1 MALESCCLRETER
14 RAGALSSHSGPERVL
29 LSQGGEA
36 ASPGP
41 RFPEQKPPGSAATN
55 ARCPARSSCPLHV
68 LLYLPGFQ
76 RALALTWHVPLA
88 PINHCVFASPP

>member
-14 RAGALSSHSGPERVL
+14 RAGALSSHSGPGRVL

-41 RFPEQKPPGSAATN
+41 RFPEQKPPGSGATN
-55 ARCPARSSCPLHV
+55 PRCPAAV
-68 LLYLPGFQ
+68 LLPSPRAPLPPRFPA
-76 RALALTWHVPLA
+76 RRWL
-88 PINHCVFASPP
+88 